1 MKKRLNQ
8 NFQKLKETN
17 IALVEAVKSIKNA
30 VVVLS
35 QRRLFIIKLLCWTI
49 QMSNLYHIKQ

>member
-1 MKKRLNQ
+1 LKKRLNQ